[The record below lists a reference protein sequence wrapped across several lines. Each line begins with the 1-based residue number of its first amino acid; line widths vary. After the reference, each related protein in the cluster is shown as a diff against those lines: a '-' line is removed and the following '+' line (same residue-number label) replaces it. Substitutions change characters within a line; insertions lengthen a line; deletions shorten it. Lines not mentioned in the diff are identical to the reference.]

1 MKIYFKKPQFI
12 FFILFF
18 IYHQLAFSIGITEPE
33 FRTAAH
39 CDSIKDYEQSKQGA
53 LRIGMPILSIKNKNL
68 TIKTQV
74 IGSQCIKL
82 KNNRYQW
89 KTVNPYG
96 KIQYQHHR
104 LDSKKQT
111 LQMDTITIERKKT
124 WLSAI
129 NSTLT
134 LVGKGDVSGTT
145 STGFYAS
152 ITFPIAKLFD
162 SSQLEALHSGKSQ
175 DIKVGLFLKSLIRY
189 IIDGTPTAYEE
200 SNGLGLYD
208 INFTVSEINGNIT
221 IVK

>member
-1 MKIYFKKPQFI
+1 MQIYFNPTLFT
-12 FFILFF
+12 FFILCFS
-18 IYHQLAFSIGITEPE
+18 YHQLAFPIGITEPE
-33 FRTAAH
+33 FRSAAH
-39 CDSIKDYEQSKQGA
+39 CDSIKDYEQSKQGT
-53 LRIGMPILSIKNKNL
+53 LRIGMPVLSIKNTNL

-74 IGSQCIKL
+74 IGSQCTKL
-82 KNNRYQW
+82 KDNRYQW

-96 KIQYQHHR
+96 KIHYQHHR

-129 NSTLT
+129 NRTLT

-189 IIDGTPTAYEE
+189 IIDETPTAYEE
-200 SNGLGLYD
+200 TNGLGLYD
-208 INFTVSEINGNIT
+208 INFTLRKVKGNIV